1 MCEFRHIGSTQLPS
15 IQCFPIE
22 FEKFPEKDSFFK
34 LLPPCQQESILIY
47 GEKDFY
53 FTRRLSEHYKPQKI
67 VALSMDRKESID
79 EGRTDIWDRVNQLV
93 DSGVKIIWDMEKWPL
108 STGNSAVVPWNEI
121 AYVVWTVRR
130 EKEEIFSKKLVDFF
144 TSLSVTLLSQGL
156 ADITLLLTMYT
167 DQYSK
172 WQVCLLHFSIAIV
185 FLVLLFQMFF
195 PF

>member
-1 MCEFRHIGSTQLPS
+1 MCEFRHIGSTQPPS
-15 IQCFPIE
+15 IQCSPIE
-22 FEKFPEKDSFFK
+22 FEEFPEKDSFFK

-108 STGNSAVVPWNEI
+108 STENSSVIPWNQI
-121 AYVVWTVRR
+121 ACVVWTVRR

-144 TSLSVTLLSQGL
+144 SSLSVTLLSQGL

-185 FLVLLFQMFF
+185 VPVLFIQMFF